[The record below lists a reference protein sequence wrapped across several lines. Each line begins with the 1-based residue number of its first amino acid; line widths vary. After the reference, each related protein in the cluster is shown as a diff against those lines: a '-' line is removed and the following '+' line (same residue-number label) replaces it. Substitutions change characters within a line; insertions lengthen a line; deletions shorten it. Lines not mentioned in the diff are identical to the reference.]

1 VLSSLTIRRAFWL
14 LDVALVAG
22 VVILAWQAFIA
33 FTAPPPDISTSVTAE
48 NADPA
53 APARQHNRSADY
65 YAAMGNSLIFGDA
78 GVVPGAGASS
88 RNSNASSPGS
98 LDSLPATSLTSLTLL
113 GTAVGTEE
121 ISSAVIEDG
130 AQVKVYWEGDKV
142 AGSAVVEQI
151 LPNKVVLNRD
161 GTREVLTSSVSQVS
175 SVRPTPPTGT
185 PTARTPP
192 ARVSSRPGY
201 TIVDRAEWQDR
212 DPYEMIGQGK
222 VTPAWRNGQV
232 EGLQLQNI
240 GDNEYAQRLGLQEGD
255 VVRSVNGVRIRSMEE
270 AMSLAQKLQQ
280 APVIRVE
287 VMRGGKT
294 ETLTYRM
301 R

>member
-1 VLSSLTIRRAFWL
+1 VVSSLTIRRAFWL

-22 VVILAWQAFIA
+22 IVILAWQAFIA
-33 FTAPPPDISTSVTAE
+33 FTAPPPDISISVSTQ

-53 APARQHNRSADY
+53 ATTRRQHNRSADY
-65 YAAMGNSLIFGDA
+65 YAAMGNSRIFGDA
-78 GVVPGAGASS
+78 GVVSGAGS
-88 RNSNASSPGS
+88 RNTNASSPRS
-98 LDSLPATSLTSLTLL
+98 LESLPATALTSLTLL
-113 GTAVGTEE
+113 GTAVGTKE

-130 AQVKVYWEGDKV
+130 TNIKVYREGDKV

-161 GTREVLTSSVSQVS
+161 GVREVLTSSVSQVS
-175 SVRPTPPTGT
+175 SVRPSPPTRT
-185 PTARTPP
+185 PMARTPP
-192 ARVSSRPGY
+192 SRISSRPNY
-201 TIVDRAEWQDR
+201 TIVDRAEWQDK
-212 DPYEMIGQGK
+212 DPLEMLGQGR

-240 GDNEYAQRLGLQEGD
+240 AQNEYAKRLGLQEGD
-255 VVRSVNGVRIRSMEE
+255 IVRSVNGVRIRSMDE
-270 AMSLAQKLQQ
+270 AMRLAAKLQQ

-287 VMRGGKT
+287 VLRNGKT
-294 ETLTYRM
+294 QTLTYRL